1 MENCLDTNM
10 VAVEDANL
18 KCCEKVLSFLNI
30 EKRFLNPSYS
40 LWEMSRDIG
49 VPVRKITTAINS
61 VLGQNF
67 LELLNRLRVKEAQKI
82 LSEAQK
88 NNTYICIEDVYIQSG
103 FGSRS
108 AFYLCFKKY
117 VGVSPRQYIKMN
129 EIKKQNSNI

>member
-67 LELLNRLRVKEAQKI
+67 LELLKTFSSVK
-82 LSEAQK
+82 
-88 NNTYICIEDVYIQSG
+88 
-103 FGSRS
+103 
-108 AFYLCFKKY
+108 
-117 VGVSPRQYIKMN
+117 
-129 EIKKQNSNI
+129 